1 MNKRYIH
8 ITKADRDSI
17 AKALNV
23 TEKTVYNAIRF
34 DDRRGNSELSAK
46 IRKLAMDRGGIVMV
60 VAPEI
65 ETFHDYDKV
74 MRQYCPN
81 GALIELDRKDGSG
94 QVIFK
99 GETVKTYEHVTVV
112 DINQIQAFAS
122 ALR

>member
-1 MNKRYIH
+1 MRYIH
-8 ITKADRDSI
+8 ITKADRDFI

-81 GALIELDRKDGSG
+81 GALIELDRTDGSG